1 MPADVSSTTFSG
13 GKEPYAN
20 VSRLDANALEAA
32 LSEAKL
38 EIYQKVGADILLAER
53 VRVHMMDSGVR
64 VRVGETCEVIFT
76 TRCQRSDFPSD
87 DGDTLYAR
95 VRAVTGPLAEERGF
109 REVQAERIE
118 VTDPM
123 DDSRVLDVWH
133 EITWAQE
140 VIDAPTAVQLARWA
154 LSVEKYVG
162 G

>member
-1 MPADVSSTTFSG
+1 LGKRAKSSS
-13 GKEPYAN
+13 PRAASARI
-20 VSRLDANALEAA
+20 SR
-32 LSEAKL
+32 
-38 EIYQKVGADILLAER
+38 
-53 VRVHMMDSGVR
+53 
-64 VRVGETCEVIFT
+64 
-76 TRCQRSDFPSD
+76 P
-87 DGDTLYAR
+87 LYAR